1 MHSAQQLLRK
11 FTSLKTLPHVAIRL
25 STLLSEEKTHIQEFE
40 EVIKLD
46 PVLVTRILRVAN
58 SAFFGLREK
67 VSSISRALVFLG
79 TKNLRNMVATEAI
92 KDILN
97 CKSDGDAFSRKN
109 LWLHCAA
116 VSILAQMIS
125 ERVFERRGEDAYLCG
140 ILHDIGLIIE
150 DQTAPELFASACKAL
165 ACKALACKS
174 LPAASEPL
182 TEIEKEIIGT
192 DHCAVGFLLSEDWKL
207 NEDVKKGIRDHHLIS
222 EEIQP
227 NSMTGLIQLAE
238 FFACKL
244 NYPALPTMKG
254 SLSRS
259 LVRYVKENSEEFKV
273 LLREIPGQMAAAK
286 ELYDDNGTHVNE

>member
-11 FTSLKTLPHVAIRL
+11 FTNLKTLPHVAIRL
-25 STLLSEEKTHIQEFE
+25 SALLSEEKTHIQEFE

-67 VSSISRALVFLG
+67 VSSISRALVFIG

-92 KDILN
+92 KDILH
-97 CKSDGDAFSRKN
+97 CRSDEDAFSRKN

-125 ERVFERRGEDAYLCG
+125 ERVFGRRGEDAYLCG

-150 DQTAPELFASACKAL
+150 DQTVPELFASACK
-165 ACKALACKS
+165 S
-174 LPAASEPL
+174 LSVASKPL
-182 TEIEKEIIGT
+182 TEIEKEVIGT

-222 EEIQP
+222 EDVQP

-244 NYPALPTMKG
+244 NYPALPAMKG
-254 SLSRS
+254 GLSPS
-259 LVRYVKENSEEFKV
+259 LVRYLEENPEEFRV
-273 LLREIPGQMAAAK
+273 LLSEIPGQMAKAK
-286 ELYDDNGTHVNE
+286 ELYDDHGTRVNE